1 MKGVTTKVTLLIL
14 IVKIVTAAG
23 QPYNEDS
30 KDYDDYENSNI
41 IENDADKEI
50 RNYPTPKFTSESHRM
65 LPTEGETLRLPCLVD
80 DLTGFVLMW
89 KKDGSILTVQNQIID
104 QRYRL
109 EDLDTKGNFL
119 ILSQVS
125 PEDEGNYTCTISAYN
140 PTEIVHEVTVRIA
153 PVFEIDSE
161 ESITIKEGDSLDL
174 SCHLLAGKP
183 KPQLKW
189 IFENDKGEADA
200 DQPDLSNE
208 ATKTEDNVSLSVD
221 QVSREQAGT
230 YSCVAQMSDLGF
242 ADEKKSVHVNVEYPP
257 SIEISEA
264 FIVSDMAEQQEI
276 KCTVLSYP
284 PVIEVEWTHSGQLL
298 TQDTSYVVMTSNDN
312 EFTLTIPEVN
322 TSSTGK
328 YTCTA
333 TNSVG
338 SDQRSAVV
346 SGEAEPVI
354 ILNEDSQGDQEDRF
368 TLNWSVASR
377 SEVDRWVVGLR
388 KSGDTEWE
396 YSEVET
402 PGNETTANA
411 TENHGDDLYMGELE
425 FTGLKPGTKY
435 EVTVATSN
443 SFGLGQHGDLY
454 TFSTK
459 QKVTEQ
465 KPKDISTKSE
475 KQHSV
480 QTSSSSM
487 ITPILHHLII
497 SLCIA
502 CVASK
507 L

>member
-1 MKGVTTKVTLLIL
+1 
-14 IVKIVTAAG
+14 
-23 QPYNEDS
+23 
-30 KDYDDYENSNI
+30 
-41 IENDADKEI
+41 
-50 RNYPTPKFTSESHRM
+50 M

-80 DLTGFVLMW
+80 DLTGFISMW
-89 KKDGSILTVQNQIID
+89 KKDGQIITVQHQIID
-104 QRYRL
+104 QRYHL
-109 EDLDTKGNFL
+109 EDLGDKGNFL

-125 PEDEGNYTCTISAYN
+125 PEDEGNYTCAISAYN

-161 ESITIKEGDSLDL
+161 ESITIIEGDNLDL

-189 IFENDKGEADA
+189 VYEDDEGEVDVESTTAD
-200 DQPDLSNE
+200 S
-208 ATKTEDNVSLSVD
+208 DNVSLSLNKVTRD
-221 QVSREQAGT
+221 QAGT
-230 YSCVAQMSDLGF
+230 YTCMAPMSDLGF
-242 ADEKKSVHVNVEYPP
+242 ADEKKSVYVNVEYPP
-257 SIEISEA
+257 TIEISEA

-328 YTCTA
+328 YTFTA

-354 ILNEDSQGDQEDRF
+354 ILNEESQGDQEDRF
-368 TLNWSVASR
+368 KLSWSVASR

-402 PGNETTANA
+402 PGNDSTANA
-411 TENHGDDLYMGELE
+411 TENYGDDLYMGELE

-459 QKVTEQ
+459 QIEKELIKKLPLKQTTASTTTSTASTTKTNIAQFQDIPEKLFSDSSYEYLKVFYRHFLC
-465 KPKDISTKSE
+465 DL
-475 KQHSV
+475 HFR
-480 QTSSSSM
+480 
-487 ITPILHHLII
+487 TP
-497 SLCIA
+497 CT
-502 CVASK
+502 
-507 L
+507 